1 MYNCRYMEDLIR
13 EVEKYPSLYDKQS
26 PSYNDTN
33 ARSRIWK
40 KISRTLDMKETK
52 ARQRWINLRGDYTK
66 HVRRQKEF
74 RNGPNLD
81 GAKKFRY
88 AEQMEF
94 LRPHLRKT
102 TAKMASEAD
111 GSFQEHDYL
120 AQGDSG
126 KEEILGEEQ
135 PDILPRESEE
145 AGTSSSGP
153 QSRPLPRKR
162 LMKKRKL
169 ELQDAMLDFFRSRR
183 ELSEVSP
190 FFVHISQ
197 TVERL
202 PRLVQLQLRSQI
214 YNLVSQAEIEN
225 QTEIENLAESDG
237 YF

>member
-1 MYNCRYMEDLIR
+1 MYKCRYMEDLIK
-13 EVEKYPSLYDKQS
+13 EVEGYPCLYDKQS
-26 PSYNDTN
+26 SSYNDSN
-33 ARSRIWK
+33 AKSRIWK
-40 KISRTLDMKETK
+40 KISRKLDMKEAK

-81 GAKKFRY
+81 SAKKFRY

-102 TAKMASEAD
+102 TAKMASEAER
-111 GSFQEHDYL
+111 SFQEHDYL

-126 KEEILGEEQ
+126 KEEILVEEQ
-135 PDILPRESEE
+135 PDILPRENEE

-153 QSRPLPRKR
+153 QSFPLPPKR
-162 LMKKRKL
+162 LMKKRKI
-169 ELQDAMLDFFRSRR
+169 ELQDAMLDYFRSRR
-183 ELSEVSP
+183 ESSEVSP
-190 FFVHISQ
+190 FFVHISR

-202 PRLVQLQLRSQI
+202 PRLVQLQLRAEI
-214 YNLVSQAEIEN
+214 YNLVNQAEIEN
-225 QTEIENLAESDG
+225 LSQSDE